1 MTISFPVRTKT
12 FKITLGPQKIIYY
25 PQVYSMSK
33 QNLQAFINNT
43 IVNEV
48 HKMIVY
54 NSGDTM
60 TPLVEMVGT
69 YELKNN
75 QRNVLSLT
83 LSNYSYY
90 YHAAHGMT
98 NIKSL
103 TFDLE
108 KERLCQLSDLF
119 KQGSNYVD
127 KISKLIHAQIK
138 QRNIPIINEFT
149 VIRPNQY
156 FYIADKALVIY
167 FQLYELTPYVFG
179 FPMFPISVYDIQDII
194 EEEGPLGR
202 MAINN

>member
-12 FKITLGPQKIIYY
+12 FKIALGPQKIIYY
-25 PQVYSMSK
+25 PQFYSMSK

-48 HKMIVY
+48 HKMIVW

-60 TPLVEMVGT
+60 TPLVEMLGT

-108 KERLCQLSDLF
+108 KGRLCELSDLF
-119 KQGSNYVD
+119 KPGSNYVETL
-127 KISKLIHAQIK
+127 SKLIHAQIK
-138 QRNIPIINEFT
+138 QRNITLINDFT

-156 FYIADKALVIY
+156 FYIADKTLVIY

-194 EEEGPLGR
+194 DEDGPLGR
-202 MAINN
+202 MMINN

>member
-1 MTISFPVRTKT
+1 MMGS
-12 FKITLGPQKIIYY
+12 QKIIYY
-25 PQVYSMSK
+25 PQVYGMSK
-33 QNLQAFINNT
+33 PNLQSFVNST
-43 IVNEV
+43 IINEV
-48 HKMIVY
+48 HKMIDW

-60 TPLVEMVGT
+60 TPLVEMLGT

-90 YHAAHGMT
+90 HNTAHGMT
-98 NIKSL
+98 NIRSL

-108 KERLCQLSDLF
+108 KGRLCELSGLF
-119 KQGSNYVD
+119 KPSSNYVGR
-127 KISKLIHAQIK
+127 ISKIIQAQIK
-138 QRNIPIINEFT
+138 QRNIPLINDFT

-179 FPMFPISVYDIQDII
+179 FLMFPISVYDIQDII

-202 MAINN
+202 MAMNN